1 MAPQACVPAGGQEG
15 APQEDD
21 DDGRAPG
28 DVQDEEQAQ
37 PQLGGVP
44 LQAPGLLDR
53 GGDDGLAVRPDAQGV
68 DGLGVLHGLGH
79 RAVEAGEGRRAG
91 PVGGHRD
98 RQVPAHH
105 SPHGRHDDEQAGG
118 QQRVAGGGRDNGE
131 HDRHR
136 AHHDLGD
143 AHAHEELD
151 ARDVVGGAAH
161 EVAGAGGLD
170 GAQRQ
175 VDDAVHHALAQVG
188 EDRLAERA
196 GVHLGEAVD
205 DRARDGDDRNDQ
217 DNPVDVAGG
226 AGARGHARDQAAQQ
240 LRGHQR
246 RQDRDHLEG
255 QHAREAPPVRGH
267 DPEGLA
273 QGDLAGGDGERH
285 QLLAAPAAVAA
296 SGTAGSLGTAGSP
309 SPSGPQPAPPSS
321 GCSP

>member
-1 MAPQACVPAGGQEG
+1 MPAGGQEG

-21 DDGRAPG
+21 HDGGAPG

-37 PQLGGVP
+37 SQPGGVP

-68 DGLGVLHGLGH
+68 DRLGVLHGFAH
-79 RAVEAGEGRRAG
+79 CAVQAGGGRRAC

-105 SPHGRHDDEQAGG
+105 GPDGRHDDEQPGR
-118 QQRVAGGGRDNGE
+118 QQRVADGGCDNGE

-143 AHAHEELD
+143 AHAHEEFD

-161 EVAGAGGLD
+161 EIAGAGGFD
-170 GAQRQ
+170 CAQRQ

-196 GVHLGEAVD
+196 GVLLGEAVD
-205 DRARDGDDRNDQ
+205 DRAHDGDGRDEQNDSI
-217 DNPVDVAGG
+217 DVTGRS
-226 AGARGHARDQAAQQ
+226 GARGHARDQSAQQ
-240 LRGHQR
+240 LRGDER
-246 RQDRDHLEG
+246 GQDGDHLHG
-255 QHAREAPPVRGH
+255 QDAGEPPPVGGH

-273 QGDLAGGDGERH
+273 HGDLAGRDGECH
-285 QLLAAPAAVAA
+285 QEVTSRRSVSQPSSPEPVSPASA
-296 SGTAGSLGTAGSP
+296 SPGG
-309 SPSGPQPAPPSS
+309 QSS

>member
-161 EVAGAGGLD
+161 EIAGAGGFD
-170 GAQRQ
+170 CAQRQ

-196 GVHLGEAVD
+196 GVLLGEAVD
-205 DRARDGDDRNDQ
+205 DRAHDGDGRDEQNDAI
-217 DNPVDVAGG
+217 DVTGRS
-226 AGARGHARDQAAQQ
+226 GARGHARDQTAQQ
-240 LRGHQR
+240 LRGDER
-246 RQDRDHLEG
+246 GQDGDHLHG
-255 QHAREAPPVRGH
+255 QDAGEPPPVGGH

-273 QGDLAGGDGERH
+273 HGDLAGRDGERH
-285 QLLAAPAAVAA
+285 QGVTSRRSVSQSSSPASA
-296 SGTAGSLGTAGSP
+296 SLGG
-309 SPSGPQPAPPSS
+309 QSS